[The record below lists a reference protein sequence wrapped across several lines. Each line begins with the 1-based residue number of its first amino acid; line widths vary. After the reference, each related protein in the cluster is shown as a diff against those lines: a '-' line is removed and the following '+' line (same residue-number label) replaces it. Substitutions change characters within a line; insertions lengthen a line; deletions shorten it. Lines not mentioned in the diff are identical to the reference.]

1 MAKFLASILSF
12 GLEVTMLK
20 IRAIH
25 QWTSNERK
33 KFCLLNDIILQP
45 MHGVLIRKYFG
56 ILFTLQKYETVE

>member
-1 MAKFLASILSF
+1 
-12 GLEVTMLK
+12 MLK

-56 ILFTLQKYETVE
+56 ISFTLQKYETVE